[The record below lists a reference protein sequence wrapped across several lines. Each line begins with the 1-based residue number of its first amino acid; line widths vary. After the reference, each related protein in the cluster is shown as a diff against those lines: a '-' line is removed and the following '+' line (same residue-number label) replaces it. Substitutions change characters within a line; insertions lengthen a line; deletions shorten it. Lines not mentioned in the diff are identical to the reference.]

1 MRGND
6 NDKETRARLLAL
18 QPAHVKTY
26 GVLLGLAAA
35 TAVIIGYDLDAAHA
49 GWVAA
54 AALFVMRPV
63 QEMVGLRGIGR
74 ALSTIVGTALVVLTI
89 HLWLSLVAT
98 AFVVAV
104 VAIITMGA
112 RSSRWYITA
121 FGTAF
126 LILTSEMFGM
136 ADVAAVQQIAWYR
149 IFDNVIGA
157 TIALFFGLLIPDI
170 LLGRKR
176 MQLARQAEAG

>member
-1 MRGND
+1 
-6 NDKETRARLLAL
+6 
-18 QPAHVKTY
+18 
-26 GVLLGLAAA
+26 
-35 TAVIIGYDLDAAHA
+35 
-49 GWVAA
+49 
-54 AALFVMRPV
+54 
-63 QEMVGLRGIGR
+63 
-74 ALSTIVGTALVVLTI
+74 
-89 HLWLSLVAT
+89 
-98 AFVVAV
+98 
-104 VAIITMGA
+104 MGA

>member
-6 NDKETRARLLAL
+6 NDKETRARLLAV

-89 HLWLSLVAT
+89 HLWLSLVEP
-98 AFVVAV
+98 
-104 VAIITMGA
+104 G
-112 RSSRWYITA
+112 
-121 FGTAF
+121 
-126 LILTSEMFGM
+126 
-136 ADVAAVQQIAWYR
+136 
-149 IFDNVIGA
+149 
-157 TIALFFGLLIPDI
+157 
-170 LLGRKR
+170 
-176 MQLARQAEAG
+176 